1 MGRISKM
8 KRDLIMESNKKIL
21 NEVEGGPDLNCHWFL
36 MDVTSLDGRIGE
48 LQLNQEK
55 LGFWHLYK
63 YSNPN
68 DFTDYTEDTIKVPQ
82 KEEIQVIWVEDSEG
96 EVDKQKIELA
106 GKSLDGLAA
115 YNKITTS
122 NSDKYS
128 GNLIFASDQ
137 IPSEWGI
144 VRDYQYLHFTKLFL
158 TESKTLPPWLENG
171 KEVKMKKGASID
183 PDSYYI
189 KKKLFGKPTYY
200 YIGFDDNETYKNK
213 INKCDKYDPGRY

>member
-1 MGRISKM
+1 MGRISKI
-8 KRDLIMESNKKIL
+8 KRDLIMEANKKLL
-21 NEVEGGPDLNCHWFL
+21 NETEGGPDLNCNWFL
-36 MDVTSLDGRIGE
+36 TDVTSLDGRIGE
-48 LQLNQEK
+48 LHLIQEEP
-55 LGFWHLYK
+55 GFWHLYK

-68 DFTDYTEDTIKVPQ
+68 DDTDYTEDTIKVPQ

-96 EVDKQKIELA
+96 KVDKQKIELV
-106 GKSLDGLAA
+106 GKSLDGLDA

-137 IPSEWGI
+137 LPSKWGI
-144 VRDYQYLHFTKLFL
+144 ARNYQYLHFTKLFL
-158 TESKTLPPWLENG
+158 VESKTLPPWLENG
-171 KEVKMKKGASID
+171 KEVKMEKGASID

-200 YIGFDDNETYKNK
+200 YIGFDDDETYINK
-213 INKCDKYDPGRY
+213 INKCDKYDTGRY

>member
-1 MGRISKM
+1 MGRISKI
-8 KRDLIMESNKKIL
+8 KRDLIMEANKKLL
-21 NEVEGGPDLNCHWFL
+21 NETEEGPELNCHWFL
-36 MDVTSLDGRIGE
+36 TNVTSLDGRIGE
-48 LQLNQEK
+48 LHLIQEEP
-55 LGFWHLYK
+55 GFWQLK
-63 YSNPN
+63 KFSNPN
-68 DFTDYTEDTIKVPQ
+68 DVTEFSVGTIIVPQ
-82 KEEIQVIWVEDSEG
+82 KEEIKVIWVEDSEG

-158 TESKTLPPWLENG
+158 VESKTLPPWLENG
-171 KEVKMKKGASID
+171 KEVKMKKGVSID

-200 YIGFDDNETYKNK
+200 YIGFDENESYTNK
-213 INKCDKYDPGRY
+213 INKCDRNDPGRY

>member
-1 MGRISKM
+1 MGRISKI
-8 KRDLIMESNKKIL
+8 KRDLIMEANKRLL
-21 NEVEGGPDLNCHWFL
+21 NEMDPGPELNCHWFL
-36 MDVTSLDGRIGE
+36 MNVNSLDGKLGD
-48 LQLNQEK
+48 LQLIQEN

-68 DFTDYTEDTIKVPQ
+68 DITEYTEDTIKVPQ

-96 EVDKQKIELA
+96 EVDTEKIELA
-106 GKSLDGLAA
+106 GKSLDGLDA

-128 GNLIFASDQ
+128 GNLIYASYQ
-137 IPSEWGI
+137 VPSEWGI
-144 VRDYQYLHFTKLFL
+144 VRDYQYLHFTKLSL
-158 TESKTLPPWLENG
+158 VESKTLPPWLENG
-171 KEVKMKKGASID
+171 KEVKMEKGVAID

-189 KKKLFGKPTYY
+189 KKKLFRKPTYY
-200 YIGFDDNETYKNK
+200 YIKFDDNETYNNK